1 VGAVALPLA
10 LAFGVVSGATAA
22 AGLVTAILAG
32 ITIGALSGAP
42 YQISGPTGAMSAI
55 LIVITARYGL
65 EGTWLTGIIV
75 PSILA
80 PVAAWDIPTVGA
92 IPRTTLL
99 EVRLRFADIPWE
111 DLDSLIAPALS
122 IAALGAVESLLCGA
136 VASKMTRIRLHANQ
150 ELIAQ
155 GIGNLVNPYFG
166 GVPAAAAI
174 ARTSV
179 GIKSRG
185 QTRLVSI
192 LHALILLA
200 SALLLA
206 PVIAR
211 IPLTALAGILMV
223 TAARMNE

>member
-136 VASKMTRIRLHANQ
+136 VASKMTGIRLHANQ

-166 GVPAAAAI
+166 GVPAAAI

-179 GIKSRG
+179 GIKPRG